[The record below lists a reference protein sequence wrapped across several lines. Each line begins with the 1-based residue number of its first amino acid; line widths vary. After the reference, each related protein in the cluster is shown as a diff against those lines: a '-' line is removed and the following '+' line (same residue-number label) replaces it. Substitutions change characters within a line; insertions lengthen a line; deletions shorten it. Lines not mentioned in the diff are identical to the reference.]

1 VGGYGGEWPAVVF
14 WWWGRQW
21 VVVGVGGFGFRE
33 ERDGGAV
40 SGVLYGRRKNG
51 GEGGKC
57 DLKAGHK
64 RPETEYVRTYRSTFD
79 RTHAGAWCV
88 CA

>member
-1 VGGYGGEWPAVVF
+1 MGLFWKIWVSGGLGIKWEFWGFGWPAVGGYGGEWPAVVF

-40 SGVLYGRRKNG
+40 SGVLYGQRKNG
-51 GEGGKC
+51 GEGRGNV
-57 DLKAGHK
+57 
-64 RPETEYVRTYRSTFD
+64 T
-79 RTHAGAWCV
+79 
-88 CA
+88 